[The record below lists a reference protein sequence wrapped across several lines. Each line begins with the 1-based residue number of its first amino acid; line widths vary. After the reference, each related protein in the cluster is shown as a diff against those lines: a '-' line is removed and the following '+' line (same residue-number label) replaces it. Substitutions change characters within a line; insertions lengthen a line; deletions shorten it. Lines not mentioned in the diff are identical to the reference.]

1 MKGPPSG
8 VTVTDMS
15 IEMPDFDANI
25 SKAVRAF
32 WESRVAARQKQE
44 QNGKADQGER
54 SAVTAGKN
62 MDGFLAI
69 VQQLVAANGLP
80 DAQVRVSRKLL
91 TLPGYF
97 RPTKVW
103 DVVVIHEGR
112 LVAALEF
119 KSQVGPSFG
128 NNFNNRAEESIGT
141 AHDLWVAFRE
151 GAFGES
157 PAPFVGWM
165 IILEDCNK
173 SRSPVKESCENFPIF
188 PEFQGASYSERY
200 NLLCKRL
207 VKEKLYTAAALMMS
221 PRKGLKTGE
230 YSDLADMT
238 NIRTFFAGFAARI
251 AVEAT
256 RGRRR

>member
-1 MKGPPSG
+1 MAIEL
-8 VTVTDMS
+8 TDL
-15 IEMPDFDANI
+15 DNNI
-25 SKAVRAF
+25 HAAVRAF
-32 WESRVAARQKQE
+32 WGSRESARQKQVE
-44 QNGKADQGER
+44 SGKADQGER
-54 SAVTAGKN
+54 ASVTAGKN

-69 VQQLVAANGLP
+69 VQQLVVDNGLP
-80 DAQVRVSRKLL
+80 DAQVQVSRKLL

-103 DVVVIHEGR
+103 DVVVMHDKR

-128 NNFNNRAEESIGT
+128 NNFNNRAEEAIGT

-165 IILEDCNK
+165 MLLEDCDK
-173 SRSPVKESCENFPIF
+173 SRSPVKETCHNFPMF
-188 PEFQGASYSERY
+188 PEFRGASYAERY

-207 VKEKLYTAAALMMS
+207 MQEKLYSSAALLVS
-221 PRKGLKTGE
+221 PRSAGKSGE
-230 YSDLADMT
+230 YGELAELT
-238 NIRTFFAGFAARI
+238 GIRGFFAGFAARV
-251 AVEAT
+251 AVEAA
-256 RGRRR
+256 R

>member
-1 MKGPPSG
+1 MA
-8 VTVTDMS
+8 
-15 IEMPDFDANI
+15 IELPDLDDNI
-25 SKAVRAF
+25 REAVRAF
-32 WESRVAARQKQE
+32 WGNRESARRKQVE
-44 QNGKADQGER
+44 SGKADQGER
-54 SAVTAGKN
+54 SSVTAGKN

-103 DVVVIHEGR
+103 DVVVIHERR

-128 NNFNNRAEESIGT
+128 NNFNNRAEEAIGT

-165 IILEDCNK
+165 IMLEDCDK
-173 SRSPVKESCENFPIF
+173 SRSPVKETCYNFSMF
-188 PEFQGASYSERY
+188 PEFRGASYSERY

-207 VKEKLYTAAALMMS
+207 VKEQLYSAAALLLS
-221 PRKGLKTGE
+221 PRMGIETGE
-230 YSDLADMT
+230 YADLSEMT
-238 NIRTFFAGFAARI
+238 SIRTFFAGFAARV
-251 AVEAT
+251 AVEAA
-256 RGRRR
+256 RG